1 MSSSSSQ
8 CFPEEDPRLQQ
19 SPLPRFTLGR
29 SQSVFVGAT
38 QCQPSLSQTLETQV
52 EEWSKEAGEL
62 QAQVAALPLETAS
75 QEMVDGRQNVVGARI
90 VRLIEPLRERR
101 RILLASKELH
111 QISHDLEDELVGAG
125 QRWWPDWL
133 QES

>member
-1 MSSSSSQ
+1 M
-8 CFPEEDPRLQQ
+8 
-19 SPLPRFTLGR
+19 
-29 SQSVFVGAT
+29 FVGAT

-52 EEWSKEAGEL
+52 DEWSKEVGEL
-62 QAQVAALPLETAS
+62 QTQVAALPLETAS
-75 QEMVDGRQNVVGARI
+75 QEMVDGKQNAVGARI

-125 QRWWPDWL
+125 QR
-133 QES
+133 